1 LADGTN
7 ISANH
12 RIRGLGLVS
21 ASFAV
26 WALHYANIKWLAADY
41 SVWQLL
47 FVRSAI
53 ALLILSY
60 IGRRH
65 GTEALAASPNKLSLG
80 LRGFLFFVSTLCFYT
95 ASRSLGLAE
104 VTTVYAIAPVL
115 IVVLAIPMLGEK
127 IGGAHWLAVAIGL
140 MGTIIAADPSG
151 RITAAPAL
159 LALGSAV
166 FWAFGAILTRQIAL
180 SESTANQ
187 MLATNIAFV
196 LFAAFSLPWVWETP
210 DPIGFMLMLALGIE
224 VCLGQYFFYEGYRY
238 APASLLA
245 PMEYTSVA
253 WSCVLGYL
261 IFSDIPALN
270 VVLGALLVVGSG
282 ISLVALER
290 RAAKQASFPDRS
302 Q

>member
-1 LADGTN
+1 
-7 ISANH
+7 
-12 RIRGLGLVS
+12 
-21 ASFAV
+21 
-26 WALHYANIKWLAADY
+26 
-41 SVWQLL
+41 
-47 FVRSAI
+47 
-53 ALLILSY
+53 
-60 IGRRH
+60 
-65 GTEALAASPNKLSLG
+65 
-80 LRGFLFFVSTLCFYT
+80 
-95 ASRSLGLAE
+95 
-104 VTTVYAIAPVL
+104 
-115 IVVLAIPMLGEK
+115 MLGEK

-140 MGTIIAADPSG
+140 VGTIIAADPSG
-151 RITAAPAL
+151 RISAVPSL

-166 FWAFGAILTRQIAL
+166 LWAFGAILTRRIAL

-187 MLATNIAFV
+187 MLATNITFV

-253 WSCVLGYL
+253 WSCVLGFL

-282 ISLVALER
+282 VSLVALER
-290 RAAKQASFPDRS
+290 HRAKHASFPHQS
-302 Q
+302 